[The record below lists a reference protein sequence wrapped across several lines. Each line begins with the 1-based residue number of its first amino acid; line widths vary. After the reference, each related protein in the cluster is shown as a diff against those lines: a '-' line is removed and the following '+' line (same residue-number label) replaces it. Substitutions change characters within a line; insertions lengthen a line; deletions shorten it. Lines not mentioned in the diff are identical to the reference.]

1 MKIYNNISELI
12 GGTPLIKL
20 NSIGA
25 DLDVELIAKVESF
38 NPSSSVKD
46 RIALNMLETA
56 KDEGL
61 VNKETTIIEPTSGN
75 TGVGLAMLCAQ
86 MGSELI
92 LTMPDSMSVERRN
105 LFALYGAKLVLTPAS
120 EGMNGAIKKAK
131 ELSSEI
137 KNSFIPS
144 QFDNPSNPIAH
155 KNGTAVEILA
165 DTDSNIDIFIAGVGT
180 GGTFSGVASVL
191 KEKIPNLKA
200 YAVEPTNSA
209 VLSGESGGPHKIQGI
224 GAGFIPVNMD
234 TSLIDEVIK
243 IENEVAYEYAL
254 KLAREEGLS
263 SGISS
268 GAVVAAAIKVAKRP
282 ENRGKR
288 IVFVLPDSGE
298 RYLSVLL

>member
-1 MKIYNNISELI
+1 MNIYNNISELI

-165 DTDSNIDIFIAGVGT
+165 DTDSNVDIFIAGVGT

-254 KLAREEGLS
+254 KLAREEGIS

-268 GAVVAAAIKVAKRP
+268 GAVVAAAIKIGKRP